1 MRVSLCVNTFSFQRG
16 KILII
21 EYMTILLTD
30 CSSYSLPSHC
40 MSSFKDYI
48 IIIIIIRLI
57 IIFPFFHVPLTS
69 HAVYN
74 KMRHFVTVFKNRNKS
89 EGYTVEGAKTKI
101 PVYIIRH

>member
-1 MRVSLCVNTFSFQRG
+1 
-16 KILII
+16 
-21 EYMTILLTD
+21 
-30 CSSYSLPSHC
+30 

-89 EGYTVEGAKTKI
+89 EGYTIGGAKTKI
-101 PVYIIRH
+101 PVYNNQALDPFKKYNKLTRLCSTVKLQR